1 MAVEQDSF
9 YPSGERF
16 TVLYRLTGSEAEA
29 RAKAEDI
36 CIEQT
41 VEFPAELIHDEMIRQ
56 HVFGRIESFQAI
68 EPGHY
73 EASISFAIETSGFEL
88 TQLVNVI
95 FGNISLK
102 PGIRV
107 EQVFLPDGLLQTFRG
122 PRFGRE
128 GWRARLNIPDR
139 PLLSTALKPMGLSP
153 AALAEQAY
161 QMALGGIDLIK
172 DDHGLANQ
180 PFAPYQERVER
191 CVAAI
196 ERANRETGYR
206 CVYAPNI
213 SAAPPTLFERA
224 YLAKQA
230 GAGAVMVAPGLVG
243 LGAMRQLADDDQ
255 LALPILSHPT
265 VQGSFVTSPGQGIA
279 HGVLFGLLV
288 RLAGGDGTIFP
299 NYGGR
304 FAFSRAEC
312 AEIAQATAAPLGQ
325 LKPIFP
331 APGGGMTLARI
342 PDILDLYGREV
353 ILLIGGGLHQRS
365 PNLAENCRYFRTL
378 VETM

>member
-1 MAVEQDSF
+1 MVEQSSF

-16 TVLYRLTGSEAEA
+16 TVVYRLTGHEAEA

-41 VEFPAELIHDEMIRQ
+41 VEFPAELVRDEMIRQ
-56 HVFGRIESFQAI
+56 HVFGRIESF
-68 EPGHY
+68 EPIAPNHY

-88 TQLVNVI
+88 TQLINVI

-107 EQVFLPDGLLQTFRG
+107 EQLYLPDSLLQTFRG
-122 PRFGRE
+122 PRFGRD
-128 GWRARLNIPDR
+128 GWRTRLNIRHR
-139 PLLSTALKPMGLSP
+139 PLLSTALKPMGLS
-153 AALAEQAY
+153 AEALAEQAY

-180 PFAPYQERVER
+180 PFASYRERVER

-206 CVYAPNI
+206 CVYVPNI
-213 SAAPPTLFERA
+213 SAAPPHLLERA

-265 VQGSFVTSPGQGIA
+265 VQGSFVTSPDQGIA

-312 AEIAQATAAPLGQ
+312 AEIAQATAAPLAHLQ
-325 LKPIFP
+325 PIFP
-331 APGGGMTLARI
+331 APGGGMTLARV

-353 ILLIGGGLHQRS
+353 MFLIGGGLHQRG
-365 PNLAENCRYFRTL
+365 PNLVENCRYFRGL
-378 VETM
+378 VEAM